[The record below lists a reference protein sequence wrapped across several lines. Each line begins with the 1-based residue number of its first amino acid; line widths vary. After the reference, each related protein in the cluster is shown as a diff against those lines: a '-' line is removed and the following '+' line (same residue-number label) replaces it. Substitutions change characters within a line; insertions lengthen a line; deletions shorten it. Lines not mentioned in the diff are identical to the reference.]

1 MSGLGLTRQRR
12 GSAWWGGAALVLA
25 SRVLALLALTL
36 LVGGCR
42 DETGVGTGR
51 LVGKA
56 APTISLETLD
66 HERFHLRDH
75 RGKPV
80 VLLFWNTSC
89 QVCKREMVELERLGQ
104 QLGPDRVSMATI
116 LSDPE
121 NLDLARRMVAAQ
133 KMSYPTLLDRG
144 GKVTEGLGIDT
155 FPTTMVVTPDGQIG
169 FARVGFT
176 EPLMGQLR
184 QAIERAR

>member
-1 MSGLGLTRQRR
+1 MARLGLARDRS
-12 GSAWWGGAALVLA
+12 GPPWW
-25 SRVLALLALTL
+25 ALLLWVLTL
-36 LVGGCR
+36 LIGGCR
-42 DETGVGTGR
+42 DEAGDGPPQW
-51 LVGKA
+51 VGKA

-89 QVCKREMVELERLGQ
+89 QVCKREMVELERLRQ
-104 QLGPDRVSMATI
+104 QLGPDRVAMATI

-121 NLDLARRMVAAQ
+121 NLDVARRMVAGL
-133 KMSYPTLLDRG
+133 KTSYPTLLDRG
-144 GKVTEGLGIDT
+144 GKLTGGLGIDT

-184 QAIERAR
+184 QAIERVR